1 MPLDV
6 SQIRRRVL
14 GRLGEVKRAAV
25 ARHEQVVEAE
35 RAYQVFL
42 AEAAHPVFM
51 SVAQSLS
58 AEGYPYRVLTPGETV
73 RLVSERANRT
83 YVDVRLDTSGQA
95 PVVMAEVCRERGSRV
110 ISDDRPVADGV
121 AIHDLT
127 DEHVVAFLLTAMA
140 DLIDR

>member
-42 AEAAHPVFM
+42 AEAARPVFTAF
-51 SVAQSLS
+51 AQSLS